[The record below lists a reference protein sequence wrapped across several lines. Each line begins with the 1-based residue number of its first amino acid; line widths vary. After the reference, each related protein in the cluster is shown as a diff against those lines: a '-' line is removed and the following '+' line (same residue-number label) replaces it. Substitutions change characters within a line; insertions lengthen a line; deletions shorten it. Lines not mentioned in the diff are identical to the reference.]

1 MDIPVR
7 SYYERL
13 GGDAAV
19 RALVERFYAL
29 MDTLPEAAPVR
40 AMHAADLSLSI
51 EKLYEFLSGWLGGP
65 ALYIE
70 KYGHPQLRAR
80 HLRVRIGPAERDQW
94 MLCMRGAL
102 AETVADAQLR
112 NELERAIWRVAEHMR
127 NDSPFPG
134 GPQPSGGS
142 WQPQ

>member
-1 MDIPVR
+1 MPI
-7 SYYERL
+7 STYYERL

-19 RALVERFYAL
+19 RALVERFYTL
-29 MDTLPEAAPVR
+29 MDELPEAGPVR
-40 AMHAADLSLSI
+40 AMHPADLALSR

-94 MLCMRGAL
+94 MLCMRQAL
-102 AETVADAQLR
+102 AENVADAQLR
-112 NELERAIWRVAEHMR
+112 RELADAIGRVAEHMR
-127 NDSPFPG
+127 NDSPFPRG
-134 GPQPSGGS
+134 EH
-142 WQPQ
+142 

>member
-1 MDIPVR
+1 MNFPVA

-19 RALVERFYAL
+19 RALVDRFYDL
-29 MDTLPEAAPVR
+29 MDALPEARTVR
-40 AMHAADLSLSI
+40 EMHPADLTLSR

-70 KYGHPQLRAR
+70 KYGHPRLRAR
-80 HLRVRIGPAERDQW
+80 HLPVRIGPAERDQW

-102 AETVADAQLR
+102 AETVADGPLR
-112 NELERAIWRVAEHMR
+112 RELEQAIGRVAEHMR

-134 GPQPSGGS
+134 GLQ
-142 WQPQ
+142 

>member
-70 KYGHPQLRAR
+70 KYGHPKLRAR
-80 HLRVRIGPAERDQW
+80 HLRVRIGPSERDQW
-94 MLCMRGAL
+94 MLCMRQAL
-102 AETVADAQLR
+102 EKTVEDPQLRRELADALG
-112 NELERAIWRVAEHMR
+112 RVAEHMR
-127 NDSPFPG
+127 NDTPMPA
-134 GPQPSGGS
+134 
-142 WQPQ
+142 